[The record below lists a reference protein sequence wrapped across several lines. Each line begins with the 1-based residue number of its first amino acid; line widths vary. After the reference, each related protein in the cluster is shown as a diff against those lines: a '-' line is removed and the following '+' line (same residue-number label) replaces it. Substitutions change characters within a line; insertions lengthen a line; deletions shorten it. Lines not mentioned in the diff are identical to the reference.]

1 MLVYCPE
8 CNVAY
13 EIDDSLIENKTR
25 KLKCSN
31 CGKIFTV
38 GDLLFETPKVD
49 VVDNKDSIIEENIAS
64 EVDATSN
71 FEDVETKEIENPE
84 VPEIAEAEND
94 NSVEVEDATDVDD
107 DNQSAADLEKIFE
120 RLSEHTEQLMAM
132 EKKLPFYEKFWLQV
146 KNILGLHFKIRWGFV
161 LLVMLVVTSLS
172 LFNNRYQLVREFPFL
187 NAAYKALGIKARIP
201 GENLEFQNI
210 SWEFFGEDGEEN
222 RRLVI
227 KGFVYN
233 TLDYD
238 IEIPIIHIE
247 LLGSDTSLLQSINR
261 KLEDKIIAAETKLP
275 LNITVENPAPTAKYV
290 YLTFIDED

>member
-8 CNVAY
+8 CNVGY
-13 EIDDSLIENKTR
+13 EIDESLLGMKSR
-25 KLKCSN
+25 RLKCSN

-38 GDLLFETPKVD
+38 GDLLFEAPKAE
-49 VVDNKDSIIEENIAS
+49 VVDNKDDIVEENTAS
-64 EVDATSN
+64 EVEIDSN
-71 FEDVETKEIENPE
+71 FENEIKTGTENAEVAETKNTNDLELEN
-84 VPEIAEAEND
+84 AT
-94 NSVEVEDATDVDD
+94 DATGE
-107 DNQSAADLEKIFE
+107 DNQNAADLEKIFE

-146 KNILGLHFKIRWGFV
+146 KNILGLHFKIRWGYV

-210 SWEFFGEDGEEN
+210 SWEFFGDAGEEN

-233 TLDYD
+233 TLKYD
-238 IEIPIIHIE
+238 MELPIIHIE
-247 LLGSDTSLLQSINR
+247 LLGADTSLLQSVNR

-275 LNITVENPAPTAKYV
+275 LNLTVDNPAPTAKYV